1 MILRNLYQ
9 LSQEEALVTE
19 PPAITTPETPVVLP
33 SVAMLTPAPTP
44 ETPAP
49 APITAPVSVMQDVL
63 NKALPI
69 LKLAGMLVIGN
80 IVFPKK
86 KKRGRRR

>member
-9 LSQEEALVTE
+9 LSQEEAVVTE

-33 SVAMLTPAPTP
+33 SVEMLTPAPTP

-49 APITAPVSVMQDVL
+49 APTVSKMQDIL
-63 NKALPI
+63 NKALPM